1 MRLSIGAKIVVSLN
15 RIYDIV
21 FCGSQGGRGLPDIY
35 AIGLQEM
42 VDLSAKNVLISGK
55 LSADK
60 AREWAALI
68 EQCLNKHTGNSNGA
82 TAGPKPASSA
92 GRGRYVEV
100 AVQNMVGLCLLV
112 FVREDLRRQHV
123 VEVAVSKVRLLSV
136 GFL

>member
-1 MRLSIGAKIVVSLN
+1 MILLLWFRK
-15 RIYDIV
+15 
-21 FCGSQGGRGLPDIY
+21 GGRGLPDIY

-68 EQCLNKHTGNSNGA
+68 EQCLNKHTGNSSGA
-82 TAGPKPASSA
+82 TAGHKAASSA

-123 VEVAVSKVRLLSV
+123 VEVAVSKVRPLLLSV
-136 GFL
+136 ACVTPLVGDCLKNRSVV